1 MGLLVVITR
10 NAYLSTLSLS
20 RQMKVFADDYER
32 LVDFFFHLQTFF
44 YLFAFIINKKLEI
57 NKNAVDEK
65 ILL

>member
-32 LVDFFFHLQTFF
+32 LVDLFFIYKLFF
-44 YLFAFIINKKLEI
+44 YIFAFIINNKLEI

-65 ILL
+65 IPL

>member
-1 MGLLVVITR
+1 
-10 NAYLSTLSLS
+10 
-20 RQMKVFADDYER
+20 MKVFADDYER
-32 LVDFFFHLQTFF
+32 LVDLFFIYKLFF